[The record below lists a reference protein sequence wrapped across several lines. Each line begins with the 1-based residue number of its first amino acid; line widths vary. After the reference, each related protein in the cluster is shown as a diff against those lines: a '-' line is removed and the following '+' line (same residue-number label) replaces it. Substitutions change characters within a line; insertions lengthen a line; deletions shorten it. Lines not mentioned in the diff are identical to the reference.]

1 MAKPF
6 VVSGDSR
13 STAVDVERTA
23 LHVDLLAELVLL
35 LADGHHAIA
44 DLDES
49 AAIDISLEGEV
60 LVVAANR
67 PDTLSVELSRTA
79 HAADSNIAAIVVQSY
94 RGVDLRI
101 LQASLHIEH
110 RSVRTGLLPG
120 NVQPSREVAP
130 IAFEVSTR
138 VT

>member
-101 LQASLHIEH
+101 LQASLHIV
-110 RSVRTGLLPG
+110 SMQAG
-120 NVQPSREVAP
+120 EVVGWDDMSELADGQKVKV
-130 IAFEVSTR
+130 AK
-138 VT
+138 